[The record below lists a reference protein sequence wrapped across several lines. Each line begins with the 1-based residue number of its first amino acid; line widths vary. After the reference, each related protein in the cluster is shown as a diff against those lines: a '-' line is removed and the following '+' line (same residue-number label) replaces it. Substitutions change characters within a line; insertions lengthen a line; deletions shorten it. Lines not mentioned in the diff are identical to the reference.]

1 RNWLKNASKFL
12 NKKEP
17 EIHEK
22 VNYNWSEFYQNI
34 LFKFLNLYQKQFEID
49 KYIGSITFMIGFS
62 LKSNNKNQSGEKVNE

>member
-1 RNWLKNASKFL
+1 KFL

-34 LFKFLNLYQKQFEID
+34 LFKFLNSYQKQFEID

-62 LKSNNKNQSGEKVNE
+62 LKSISKNQNGEKVNE